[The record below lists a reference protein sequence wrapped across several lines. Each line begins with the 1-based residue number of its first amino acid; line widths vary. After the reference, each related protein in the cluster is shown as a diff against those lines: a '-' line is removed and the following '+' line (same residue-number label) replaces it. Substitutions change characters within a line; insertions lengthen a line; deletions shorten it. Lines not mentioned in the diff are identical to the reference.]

1 VQLMN
6 SKPLPATFLIFTLLG
21 KITMFRFSHRS
32 GPGQKLLC
40 FVAGAT
46 IAFVCCRAT
55 IAAPAQTPKTLK
67 LGYILST
74 NSQLGAGAAV
84 FANEIAKRTEGRY
97 QVEQYPNSA
106 LGGEVEM
113 LKAVQLGT
121 VDLAFITGAPLPNF
135 VPDVGI
141 FNIPFL
147 FRDLN
152 HAHAVLDGPIGQ
164 SDLAKFREKNL
175 VALAWG
181 ENGMRHLTNSKREI
195 RSPDDL
201 RGLKLRVPQSE
212 VMLTGFKALGAD
224 VRSLAFPLLYGALQS
239 GEFDGQENPI
249 ATIQSSKF
257 NQVQKYLTLTSHV
270 YDPAVL
276 FMSVDDFDDL
286 SAADKES
293 FIESAKQAG
302 EASREFA
309 AAAEK
314 NGVAELT
321 QSGMKV
327 VENVDREKFAAAMAS
342 ANPIYAQ
349 QFGGD
354 LIQQIRDYHQQP

>member
-1 VQLMN
+1 M
-6 SKPLPATFLIFTLLG
+6 A
-21 KITMFRFSHRS
+21 MFCFSRRS
-32 GPGQKLLC
+32 GHGQKLLF
-40 FVAGAT
+40 FVAGAM
-46 IAFVCCRAT
+46 IAFVCCMAT
-55 IAAPAQTPKTLK
+55 VAAPAQTPKTLK

-74 NSQLGAGAAV
+74 NSQLGAGATV

-121 VDLAFITGAPLPNF
+121 INLAFITGAPLPNF
-135 VPDVGI
+135 VPDVGV

-152 HAHAVLDGPIGQ
+152 HAHATLDGPIGQ
-164 SDLAKFREKNL
+164 SYLAKFREKNL

-181 ENGMRHLTNSKREI
+181 ENGMRQLTNSKREI

-201 RGLKLRVPQSE
+201 KGLKLRVPQSD

-224 VRSLAFPLLYGALQS
+224 VRSLPFPLLYGALQS

-270 YDPAVL
+270 YDPAIL

-286 SAADKES
+286 STADKES
-293 FIESAKQAG
+293 FIESAKLAG

-314 NGVAELT
+314 DGVAELA

-327 VENVDREKFAAAMAS
+327 VATVDREKFAAAMAS
-342 ANPIYAQ
+342 ANPTYAQ

-354 LIQQIRDYHQQP
+354 LIQQIRDYH